1 VKPWRYRVDAR
12 YEGAALLYA
21 TSRYRQ
27 RTQAMNTARRE
38 QKEAE
43 EVGYAVRIT
52 VYRDE
57 ETEAVMQT
65 GEKG

>member
-1 VKPWRYRVDAR
+1 MRSFRYRVDAR
-12 YEGAALLYA
+12 YEGAGGPYA
-21 TSRYRQ
+21 VSHHRERP
-27 RTQAMNTARRE
+27 QAMNTARRE

-57 ETEAVMQT
+57 EPEAVMQT
-65 GEKG
+65 GERG